1 MALCSAIITVRERD
15 GDGVET
21 WKLDW
26 IEGSSFESVAKF
38 FATEEQVPH
47 EDVAKLLHEFEVG
60 GAAKYP
66 YFSRGEKN
74 SLDGSGKSMLL
85 SGPLSKKAS
94 WKKHKAFFTRNKT
107 GTTKSLD
114 ACRTCGVSKS
124 KLEAWYVQTRG
135 GKSYPRGTQCR
146 DCEYKRRFPLK
157 PPPLPVQKRSKKEK
171 VE

>member
-60 GAAKYP
+60 GAAKAGP
-66 YFSRGEKN
+66 WAAIKFVQDCS
-74 SLDGSGKSMLL
+74 SMF
-85 SGPLSKKAS
+85 
-94 WKKHKAFFTRNKT
+94 KHCQAVYYRHFEH
-107 GTTKSLD
+107 
-114 ACRTCGVSKS
+114 V
-124 KLEAWYVQTRG
+124 
-135 GKSYPRGTQCR
+135 
-146 DCEYKRRFPLK
+146 
-157 PPPLPVQKRSKKEK
+157 
-171 VE
+171 

>member
-60 GAAKYP
+60 GAAKA
-66 YFSRGEKN
+66 
-74 SLDGSGKSMLL
+74 
-85 SGPLSKKAS
+85 GPWAAIK
-94 WKKHKAFFTRNKT
+94 
-107 GTTKSLD
+107 
-114 ACRTCGVSKS
+114 
-124 KLEAWYVQTRG
+124 YVQ
-135 GKSYPRGTQCR
+135 
-146 DCEYKRRFPLK
+146 DCSSMFKHCQAVYYRHFEH
-157 PPPLPVQKRSKKEK
+157 V
-171 VE
+171 

>member
-60 GAAKYP
+60 GAAKAGP
-66 YFSRGEKN
+66 WAAIKFVQDCS
-74 SLDGSGKSMLL
+74 SMF
-85 SGPLSKKAS
+85 
-94 WKKHKAFFTRNKT
+94 KHMLQSSMIQVMKVNKCNN
-107 GTTKSLD
+107 LM
-114 ACRTCGVSKS
+114 
-124 KLEAWYVQTRG
+124 LEAVW
-135 GKSYPRGTQCR
+135 
-146 DCEYKRRFPLK
+146 
-157 PPPLPVQKRSKKEK
+157 
-171 VE
+171 